1 METKTAM
8 KTIKKTKVE
17 VVNPKTVKGKT
28 VKSLSLDE
36 IENEMTAIAMDDT
49 QDFLKMMVNEKRLGM
64 LEKVANFK
72 LHRLQVKALEQN
84 EEPIEDQ
91 PLEVIFISSKT
102 NEQMERLD
110 RIENQVRDGRTVKQD
125 A

>member
-8 KTIKKTKVE
+8 KTIKKTEVE

-36 IENEMTAIAMDDT
+36 IENEMTAIAMDNT

-72 LHRLQVKALEQN
+72 LHRLQVKALEQTN
-84 EEPIEDQ
+84 EPDEVK
-91 PLEVIFISSKT
+91 PLEVKFISSKT
-102 NEQMERLD
+102 NEQMERLE
-110 RIENQVRDGRTVKQD
+110 RIENQVRDGRIVKQD

>member
-8 KTIKKTKVE
+8 KTIEKTKVE
-17 VVNPKTVKGKT
+17 VVNPKTVEGKT

-84 EEPIEDQ
+84 EEPIEVK
-91 PLEVIFISSKT
+91 PLEVKFISSKT
-102 NEQMERLD
+102 NEQMERLE

>member
-1 METKTAM
+1 METKTTM
-8 KTIKKTKVE
+8 KTKKTKVE
-17 VVNPKTVKGKT
+17 VVSLKTVEGKT

-72 LHRLQVKALEQN
+72 LHRLQVKALEQS
-84 EEPIEDQ
+84 EEPVDVK
-91 PLEVIFISSKT
+91 PLEVKFISSKT
-102 NEQMERLD
+102 SEQLERVQ
-110 RIENQVRDGRTVKQD
+110 RIENQVKDGRTIKQD